1 MSTSSVGS
9 GSVIDVQAVVNQLMQ
24 IEQRPLNLA
33 KQRVSSATVSISA
46 MSDLKAKLDTLAS
59 STKDVEDSRMLTGK
73 AVSSSDTS
81 LVKVSVTSNT
91 LATPG
96 SYTVTDTS
104 LAKAKKVTIAGFASS
119 SQVLATSGG
128 SLTLSSVSGDLGTF
142 SESINLNGKSLEAIR
157 DEINGKTNLAGKVVA
172 SIVNSGD
179 FNSGNSSLGYVL
191 ILTGGQTG
199 STADFS
205 AAWVGPGTYNAGSLV
220 GTRTQERQAPTQTVI
235 DSSGASTTVPLDQNA
250 DDASATVNGIVVKSK
265 TNTFTEAIGGLS
277 FDILKASSGV
287 GGATITVTNNKS
299 TLKDKIKGF
308 ATNLSSVYA
317 LIDSLTKPGSA
328 DEKGGPLAGNS
339 AIIGLRLA
347 LSTAYNAGFLITGTN
362 TVYRWS
368 DLGLEVQR
376 NGSVTVREAD
386 LASAIDGATT
396 IYSGAARRIGDQM
409 LGGFTSDTVVTSPT
423 TTFRGIRSA
432 ITQFAGTSG
441 TIQATI
447 DTLNTTKR
455 SRESEIASIQR
466 RLDATRKSLVAKYAA
481 LDTKLA
487 RGNQTLANVQSSL
500 GSLRA

>member
-46 MSDLKAKLDTLAS
+46 MSDLKAKLDALAS

-128 SLTLSSVSGDLGTF
+128 LLTLSSVSGDLGTF
-142 SESINLNGKSLEAIR
+142 SEPINLNGKSLEAIR
-157 DEINGKTNLAGKVVA
+157 DEINGNTNLAGKVVA

-179 FNSGNSSLGYVL
+179 SSLGYVL
-191 ILTGGQTG
+191 ILTGAKTG
-199 STADFS
+199 STANFS

-220 GTRTQERQAPTQTVI
+220 GALTQEIQAPTQTVGGI
-235 DSSGASTTVPLDQNA
+235 EVPLDQNA

-287 GGATITVTNNKS
+287 GSATITVTDNKS
-299 TLKDKIKGF
+299 TLKEKIKGF

-328 DEKGGPLAGNS
+328 DEKAGPLAGNS

-396 IYSGAARRIGDQM
+396 IYPGAARRIGNEM
-409 LGGFTSDTVVTSPT
+409 LGGFTSGTVTSP